1 MPRIQPNTPARCK
14 QAVCLPFS
22 VGYDL
27 CQSNSKQA
35 IGVSTETGVQI
46 LLIEDDVKLT
56 ELLDLYLSRNGYQ
69 VAIGHSGNEAQRLI
83 EEVNPD
89 LLILDLMLP
98 GMDGLSICRAV
109 RPSYHGKILILTAS
123 DDDMDQVAALE
134 MGADDYVCKPLHP
147 RVLLA
152 RIRMLLR
159 RQDEE
164 QPESADTSNNQTATD
179 TQTLSFGQLALN
191 GTTKRAQLAGETIN
205 LTPAEFD
212 LLWLLAQNP
221 DTPLSREELVRE
233 TRGIEYD
240 GVDRTIDNRIVTLR
254 KKLQDNASQ
263 PQRIITVRGKGYLFV
278 ADSWR

>member
-1 MPRIQPNTPARCK
+1 M
-14 QAVCLPFS
+14 
-22 VGYDL
+22 
-27 CQSNSKQA
+27 
-35 IGVSTETGVQI
+35 STETGVQI

-56 ELLDLYLSRNGYQ
+56 ELLDIYLSRNGYQ
-69 VAIGHSGNEAQRLI
+69 VAIGHTGHDAQRLI

-109 RPSYHGKILILTAS
+109 RASFHGKILILTAS

-159 RQDEE
+159 RQDEAQLSNMDGPANAAN
-164 QPESADTSNNQTATD
+164 QPTRDS
-179 TQTLSFGQLALN
+179 QTLFFGQLALN
-191 GTTKRAQLAGETIN
+191 GTTKRAQLAGDTIN

>member
-1 MPRIQPNTPARCK
+1 M
-14 QAVCLPFS
+14 
-22 VGYDL
+22 
-27 CQSNSKQA
+27 
-35 IGVSTETGVQI
+35 STDTGVQI

-69 VAIGHSGNEAQRLI
+69 VAIGHSGSDAQRLI
-83 EEVNPD
+83 EETHPD

-109 RPSYHGKILILTAS
+109 RASYQGKILILTAS

-159 RQDEE
+159 RQEDDPQSSE
-164 QPESADTSNNQTATD
+164 ATLEASQNVSD
-179 TQTLSFGQLALN
+179 TQKVTFGQLALN
-191 GTTKRAQLAGETIN
+191 GTTKRAELSGDLIN

-212 LLWLLAQNP
+212 LLWLLAKNP
-221 DTPLSREELVRE
+221 DTPLSRETLVRE

-254 KKLQDNASQ
+254 KKLRDDASQ

>member
-1 MPRIQPNTPARCK
+1 M
-14 QAVCLPFS
+14 
-22 VGYDL
+22 
-27 CQSNSKQA
+27 
-35 IGVSTETGVQI
+35 STETGIQI

-69 VAIGHSGNEAQRLI
+69 VAIGHSGNDAQRLI

-109 RPSYHGKILILTAS
+109 RASYHGKILILTAS

-164 QPESADTSNNQTATD
+164 QPESADTSNNQTETD
-179 TQTLSFGQLALN
+179 THTLSFGQLALN
-191 GTTKRAQLAGETIN
+191 GTTKRAQLAGQTIN

>member
-1 MPRIQPNTPARCK
+1 MGQ
-14 QAVCLPFS
+14 
-22 VGYDL
+22 
-27 CQSNSKQA
+27 
-35 IGVSTETGVQI
+35 QI

-56 ELLDLYLSRNGYQ
+56 ELLELYLSRNGYEVTVGHDGATAQ
-69 VAIGHSGNEAQRLI
+69 QLVA
-83 EEVNPD
+83 EVDPD

-98 GMDGLSICRAV
+98 GMDGLSICRAI
-109 RPSYHGKILILTAS
+109 RTHFKGRILILTAS

-159 RQDEE
+159 REE
-164 QPESADTSNNQTATD
+164 ETAMSESTAGVIVQNTQAESLVSESAVSGGDATKG
-179 TQTLSFGQLALN
+179 THQLRFGQLCLQGNSRRCLLN
-191 GTTKRAQLAGETIN
+191 DELIN

-212 LLWLLAQNP
+212 LLWLLAQHP
-221 DTPLSREELVRE
+221 DQPLSRERLVKE

-254 KKLQDNASQ
+254 KKLQDNAAQ

-278 ADSWR
+278 SDSW